1 MGPCVFA
8 RVQPWTSIL
17 LPMPPLT
24 FFWEASNLHPPD
36 HPGMHHHVW
45 LRKIILEVVLRMYS
59 RKFIIDA
66 HPYNLF

>member
-1 MGPCVFA
+1 
-8 RVQPWTSIL
+8 
-17 LPMPPLT
+17 MPPLT